1 VAFKSSDDFMRFVF
15 GSWAKIESSNV
26 AEATYDEKFQT
37 LYIGF
42 HGGRPQE
49 GIDYYAYPGV
59 PMAMAKS
66 FMGAYSQGK
75 WVWDFLRGRDGGHKW
90 TYYLMEKNKRAKRAR
105 R

>member
-1 VAFKSSDDFMRFVF
+1 MAFKNSNDTMRFIF
-15 GSWAKIESSNV
+15 GSWAQIESSNV
-26 AEATYDEKFQT
+26 AEATYDERYQT

-42 HGGRPQE
+42 HGGHPEE

-59 PMAMAKS
+59 PIAMARS
-66 FMGAYSQGK
+66 FLGAYSHGK
-75 WVWDFLRGRDGGHKW
+75 WVHDYLIGRGGGHKW

>member
-1 VAFKSSDDFMRFVF
+1 MAFKSDNDFMRFLF
-15 GSWAKIESSNV
+15 GGWAQIESSNV

-42 HGGRPQE
+42 HGGRPHE

-59 PMAMAKS
+59 PPQMAAS
-66 FMGAYSQGK
+66 FRGAYSHGK
-75 WVWDFLRGRDGGHKW
+75 WVHDHLRGRDGGHRW
-90 TYYLMEKNKRAKRAR
+90 TYFLLEKNKQPKRAR